1 MKGIFKTCARVGGT
15 RPFGYHLTVRTI
27 SCNLECR
34 SRCLRLCVV
43 AFAICILSRIGMGV
57 VPIETVTFPGLLV
70 PVPDRGGLGA
80 KCMKNGAVDMF
91 FLA

>member
-1 MKGIFKTCARVGGT
+1 MKGIFKTRACVGGI

-27 SCNLECR
+27 SYNLECR

-57 VPIETVTFPGLLV
+57 VSIETVTFPGLLV
-70 PVPDRGGLGA
+70 PVSDRGSPGYQ
-80 KCMKNGAVDMF
+80 NV
-91 FLA
+91 